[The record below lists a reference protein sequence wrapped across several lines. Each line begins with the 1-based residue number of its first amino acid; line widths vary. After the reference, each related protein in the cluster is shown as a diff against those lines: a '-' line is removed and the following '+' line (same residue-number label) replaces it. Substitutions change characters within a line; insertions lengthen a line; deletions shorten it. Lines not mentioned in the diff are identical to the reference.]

1 MDMRQ
6 AVEVAKRNFSEIF
19 AEEYPANVGL
29 EEIEFDDSTRIW
41 QITLGFSRPWDSKN
55 PLASA
60 IGAINPPRS
69 YKIVRIADDSGKVL
83 SIKNREF
90 TS

>member
-1 MDMRQ
+1 MHVKQ
-6 AVEVAKRNFSEIF
+6 AVDLAKKDFLEIF
-19 AEEYPANVGL
+19 ADEHPTNLGL

-55 PLASA
+55 ALAA
-60 IGAINPPRS
+60 AINPPRS
-69 YKIVRIADDSGKVL
+69 YKVVRISDDSGKVI

-90 TS
+90 IS